1 MSGQIPEKYIRTS
14 DGGFSHPARVKR
26 DPATIYGEMAPLEK
40 PSNADLA
47 RGPSFSKRIRQSS
60 KPLLNKT
67 EEMFAVVLGYRS
79 IGKVWKQ
86 AITLRMDPPYKSYR
100 PDLAYWDCVR
110 VVLVFVEVKGC
121 HRFREKGIAKAA
133 LAAKTYPQFRFEL
146 AEWTG
151 SEWKESV
158 LSP

>member
-1 MSGQIPEKYIRTS
+1 MSGQIPEKYVRTS

-26 DPATIYGEMAPLEK
+26 DPATIYGEMAPLERPEPCK
-40 PSNADLA
+40 IPFMAAN
-47 RGPSFSKRIRQSS
+47 RRIRQSN
-60 KPLLNKT
+60 PLLNAT
-67 EEMFAVVLGYRS
+67 EDEWARLLGMQGVTG
-79 IGKVWKQ
+79 IMKQ

-100 PDLAYWDCVR
+100 PDLAYIGKYG
-110 VVLVFVEVKGC
+110 LTFVEVKGP

-151 SEWKESV
+151 SKWKESV